1 MDCQTVRTEIHV
13 EPTNPAIHT
22 HLQGCARCARYAE
35 RMARLDISLRSELVL
50 AAPEVVAVELQA
62 LVAAPARSA
71 DRLDHAV
78 RDELLMVAP
87 AALTARLQSLIP
99 EPARVA
105 SPLDAVLREALVV
118 QAPADLTARLQSL
131 VPAAVPAA
139 PSVTVAHRPRQWVI
153 ATVYCVTAALLFL
166 SLMYAGQIYSLM
178 LAQLGLSEWLSQI
191 GRWPAD
197 ALDLLY
203 STVPQARVVVGLLV
217 RLQQPL
223 QWLLAALVL
232 WAVVDMSQQQGT
244 REHQGSRERQY
255 A

>member
-13 EPTNPAIHT
+13 EPASPVIHT

-35 RMARLDISLRSELVL
+35 RMARLDTILRPALVV
-50 AAPEVVAVELQA
+50 AAPEVVSVELQA
-62 LVAAPARSA
+62 LAAPVPVY
-71 DRLDHAV
+71 DRLDRVA
-78 RDELLMVAP
+78 RDELLMPVP
-87 AALTARLQSLIP
+87 AALTARLQALVP

-118 QAPADLTARLQSL
+118 QAPPDLTARLQAL
-131 VPAAVPAA
+131 VPVAVPAA
-139 PSVTVAHRPRQWVI
+139 RSVAAVPRPRPWVI

-166 SLMYAGQIYSLM
+166 SLLYAGQIYSLM
-178 LAQLGLSEWLSQI
+178 IAQLGLSEWLSQV
-191 GRWPAD
+191 GRWPAEV
-197 ALDLLY
+197 LDLLY
-203 STVPQARVVVGLLV
+203 SVVPQARVVVGVLV

-232 WAVVDMSQQQGT
+232 WAVVDMSQQQG
-244 REHQGSRERQY
+244 SRERQY